1 MCPNYLEVIFT
12 IKLRDLNLMMNN
24 ELNIELRVKVVTYL
38 FPFPVERLW
47 GLRVT
52 VIGIMESWV

>member
-1 MCPNYLEVIFT
+1 
-12 IKLRDLNLMMNN
+12 MMNN
-24 ELNIELRVKVVTYL
+24 ELNVELRVKVVTSL